1 MKNNQR
7 YRISNLPTKALF
19 TRLEQ
24 YQTEYIHLESKQLE
38 ESSIV
43 LEQRMRQIKDAM
55 FLMEELVVKRI
66 LESGDSL
73 HEIARVLINLNSD
86 QQIPPVRKRI
96 KQNIY
101 QKAFVHRYL
110 EYRSMIDYQLLAQV
124 VDLLDLDYLL
134 KIVCDNKKPLCSLIE
149 ERLANCPLLDLEA
162 AIENLAPE
170 TVWEGLIHQDN
181 PLYELA
187 RQSLERR
194 IFSEMLPE
202 TEQEVL
208 AKIELDISEEE
219 GKMYN
224 GNKGKRKI
232 K

>member
-7 YRISNLPTKALF
+7 SCITNLPTNALF

-24 YQTEYIHLESKQLE
+24 YQIECIRLEAKLLD
-38 ESSIV
+38 ESSIF
-43 LEQRMRQIKDAM
+43 LEQRIKQIKDTM
-55 FLMEELVVKRI
+55 FFIEEIIVKRI
-66 LESGDSL
+66 LENGDSL
-73 HEIARVLINLNSD
+73 QVIARKIIELNTV
-86 QQIPPVRKRI
+86 QQIPAVRKRV
-96 KQNIY
+96 KHDVY

-110 EYRSMIDYQLLAQV
+110 EHRSMIDYQLLAQV

-149 ERLANCPLLDLEA
+149 ERLANCSLLDLEE
-162 AIENLAPE
+162 AIERLAPE
-170 TVWEGLIHQDN
+170 KVWEGLIYQDN
-181 PLYELA
+181 PFYELA
-187 RQSLERR
+187 KASLERR
-194 IFSEMLPE
+194 IFSEMSTE

-208 AKIELDISEEE
+208 AKIELDISEEGE
-219 GKMYN
+219 MYH

>member
-1 MKNNQR
+1 M
-7 YRISNLPTKALF
+7 
-19 TRLEQ
+19 
-24 YQTEYIHLESKQLE
+24 
-38 ESSIV
+38 
-43 LEQRMRQIKDAM
+43 
-55 FLMEELVVKRI
+55 
-66 LESGDSL
+66 
-73 HEIARVLINLNSD
+73 
-86 QQIPPVRKRI
+86 
-96 KQNIY
+96 
-101 QKAFVHRYL
+101 
-110 EYRSMIDYQLLAQV
+110 
-124 VDLLDLDYLL
+124 
-134 KIVCDNKKPLCSLIE
+134 IE